1 MSVKS
6 EPPLEVSPLVVTWMD
21 SEGLHRH
28 AVQGKAIVGTAVGAD
43 IAVSDPLVE
52 PIHAS
57 IEVRRNGVWVRAAA
71 ESSEMLVD
79 SCPVREAQVFA
90 GSTLQIGKTELKF
103 LRTETEAA
111 GESSEREVW
120 PENRFHQLMGGSI
133 PMREMYATLA
143 RVAPTDV
150 TVLVSGETGTGKDVV
165 ARSIHSAS
173 KRASGPFII
182 VDCAA
187 LPENLLDAELFG
199 HAKGAFTGAV
209 NTRAGAIE
217 AANGGT
223 VFLVLIGELP
233 PSMQPK
239 LLRVLEQRTIR
250 RLGETLHRP
259 VDVRFIFATHRDLRK
274 MVEAGRFREDLY
286 YRMAVVPIR
295 VPALRDRSED
305 IPALID
311 HFIKL
316 AGSAPF
322 PEQTMKE
329 LLSRHWRG
337 NVRELRNVVE
347 RMVALGTSSPLAS
360 AGASIMSAPSDFPPQ
375 RIAPPLQIPGPSTLP
390 RPNLHEMPRG
400 LGHGRESAPPVTRGT
415 AFPEGLFDQNF
426 KQFRDGLLEWG
437 EQEYVRRL
445 LERFPKNV
453 SEAARNAGID
463 RTYIYRLMRGR
474 KKGPTST
481 RGSAPEALSE
491 IDIDDQAKGSHSAD

>member
-1 MSVKS
+1 
-6 EPPLEVSPLVVTWMD
+6 MD
-21 SEGLHRH
+21 TAGLHRH
-28 AVQGKAIVGTAVGAD
+28 AVQGKAIVGTAIGAD

-103 LRTETEAA
+103 LRTENEVAV
-111 GESSEREVW
+111 ESTEREVW

-199 HAKGAFTGAV
+199 HAKGAFTGAM

-223 VFLVLIGELP
+223 VFLDEIGELP

-295 VPALRDRSED
+295 VPALRDRAED
-305 IPALID
+305 IPALIE
-311 HFIKL
+311 HFIGL
-316 AGSAPF
+316 AGAAPF

-360 AGASIMSAPSDFPPQ
+360 AGASLMPPSSEP
-375 RIAPPLQIPGPSTLP
+375 PPLRVQPIINIPSPGAVPQPSLQ
-390 RPNLHEMPRG
+390 EMARG
-400 LGHGRESAPPVTRGT
+400 LGQGRAEYAPGPPSPAPTKGT
-415 AFPEGLFDQNF
+415 VFPEHLFDQNF

-474 KKGPTST
+474 KKGPASG
-481 RGSAPEALSE
+481 RGSAPPALTELESDE
-491 IDIDDQAKGSHSAD
+491 PGKGPPTE